1 MDGFIQFIRKMGPA
15 RVGVIAG
22 ISLLVL
28 GFIIF
33 LATRFGEPNM
43 SLLYSNL
50 DAQNTQEIST
60 QLASQGIPFEV
71 RQNGSQIFVPAER
84 VGDVRISMAEQ
95 GLSGSIIG
103 YEIFD
108 REETLGTSSFLQ
120 EINRVRA
127 LEGEL
132 SRTITSMTTVKAAR
146 VHLVL
151 PRRELFSRDL
161 QDPSASI
168 IIKMK
173 GPQRLEK
180 SQISAIQHLVAT
192 AVPRL
197 KPSAISIVD
206 DQGTLL
212 HKGGEEDS
220 AGGEDSLDLQGQY
233 EARMQR
239 NLQDLLE
246 RTMGIGKVRV
256 EITADMDFT
265 QSVINREA
273 YDPEGQ
279 VLRSNVAVEESSS
292 STEAGQDNVSVGNNL
307 PGAPDEETGGGKSE
321 QNTRT
326 EERNNYDITKT
337 IPNEVKNVGE
347 VNKLSIAVLIDGHY
361 TRGEPTEDNEK
372 GELVY
377 QPRTGDEL
385 QQIET
390 LVKSAIGFDELRGD
404 VVEIVNMRFAELP
417 LSAADEETTYFGLTA
432 ADIKWLAQTLIL
444 GLLAILVILLV
455 VRPLLNR
462 MLDTSTDDKLEETV
476 LLTDQSGQP
485 IIAGGQPGVPA
496 AGLDLDFEEDDEF
509 DSMIDIAQIEGKVK
523 ASSMRK
529 IGEIIESHPEEAV
542 AIIRNWMHQENN

>member
-1 MDGFIQFIRKMGPA
+1 MDAFIQFLRKMGPA
-15 RVGVIAG
+15 RIGMIAG

-50 DAQNTQEIST
+50 DSQSTQEITT
-60 QLASQGIPFEV
+60 QLASQGIPFEI
-71 RQNGSQIFVPAER
+71 RQNGSQVFVPSER
-84 VGDVRISMAEQ
+84 VGDVRIAMAEQ

-120 EINRVRA
+120 EVNRVRA

-132 SRTITSMTTVKAAR
+132 SRTITSMSSVKAAR

-151 PRRELFSRDL
+151 PKRELFSRDL
-161 QDPSASI
+161 QEPSASI

-197 KPSAISIVD
+197 KPSSISIVD

-212 HKGGEEDS
+212 HKGGDEEG
-220 AGGEDSLDLQGQY
+220 AAGEDSLDLQTQY
-233 EARMQR
+233 ENRIQR

-256 EITADMDFT
+256 EVNADMDFT
-265 QSVINREA
+265 QSVINKEE
-273 YDPEGQ
+273 YDPEGS
-279 VLRSNVAVEESSS
+279 VLVSSNTIEETSNSS
-292 STEAGQDNVSVGNNL
+292 EADEENVSVGNNL
-307 PGAPDEETGGGKSE
+307 PDGQAAAGGGNSE
-321 QNTRT
+321 QTSSIQETSNFA
-326 EERNNYDITKT
+326 NSKT
-337 IPNEVKNVGE
+337 ITNQVKNVGE
-347 VNKLSIAVLIDGHY
+347 INRLSIAVLIDGHY
-361 TRGEPTEDNEK
+361 ARGEPTEENEQ
-372 GELVY
+372 GDLVY
-377 QPRTGDEL
+377 TPRTAEEM

-390 LVKSAIGFDELRGD
+390 LVKSAVGFDELRGD
-404 VVEIVNMRFAELP
+404 TVEIVNMRFAELP
-417 LSAADEETTYFGLTA
+417 LSEADGEITYFGLSA
-432 ADIKWLAQTLIL
+432 ADIRSLAQTLIL
-444 GLLAILVILLV
+444 GLLAVLVILLV
-455 VRPLLNR
+455 VRPMLNR
-462 MLDTSTDDKLEETV
+462 LLDTTPSDELEETV

-485 IIAGGQPGVPA
+485 IVAGGQPGVPA
-496 AGLDLDFEEDDEF
+496 AGVDLDFDEDDEF
-509 DSMIDIAQIEGKVK
+509 DQMIDIAQIEGKVK

-529 IGEIIESHPEEAV
+529 IGEIIENHPEEAV
-542 AIIRNWMHQENN
+542 SILRNWMHQPMD